1 MAVSI
6 RLMRMGSKKR
16 PFYRIVIADKRA
28 KRDGQ
33 FIEKIGHYDP
43 QKDPPETVLDEERAL
58 YWLGVGA
65 QPSDTVRNI
74 LSRAGIMRKFAEM
87 RAKAVKSK
95 RK

>member
-6 RLMRMGSKKR
+6 RLMRMGSQKR

-28 KRDGQ
+28 KRDGR
-33 FIEKIGHYDP
+33 FIEKIGHYNP
-43 QKDPPETVLDEERAL
+43 HTDPPETVLDEERAL

-74 LSRAGIMRKFAEM
+74 LSRAGVMQKFAET
-87 RAKAVKSK
+87 RAKGVK
-95 RK
+95 